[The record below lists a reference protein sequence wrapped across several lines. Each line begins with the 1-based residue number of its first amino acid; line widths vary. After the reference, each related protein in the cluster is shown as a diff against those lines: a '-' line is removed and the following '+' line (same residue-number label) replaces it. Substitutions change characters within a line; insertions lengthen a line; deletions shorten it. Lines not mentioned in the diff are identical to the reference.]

1 MSKDK
6 ATKPDTA
13 RTTEPLTRAIARF
26 DLGSEAASLRN
37 EEPRPV
43 GGHRARTLIKH
54 SDFRIV
60 LISLEAGANL
70 HEHKVDHSFSLQ
82 ALTGHV
88 RLQLPSETVDLQA
101 GNMLVL
107 DKGIPHDLEA
117 LEESTVLLTISWSKK
132 HKA

>member
-1 MSKDK
+1 MSKEK
-6 ATKPDTA
+6 TTNPERLLA
-13 RTTEPLTRAIARF
+13 RPIARF
-26 DLGSEAASLRN
+26 DLESESDSLRH
-37 EEPRPV
+37 EEPRPA
-43 GGHRARTLIKH
+43 GGHSARTLVKH

-82 ALTGHV
+82 VLTGHV
-88 RLQLPSETVDLQA
+88 RLQLPNETVDLGA

>member
-1 MSKDK
+1 MTKEK
-6 ATKPDTA
+6 TTKPDTA
-13 RTTEPLTRAIARF
+13 STEKLLARPIARF
-26 DLGSEAASLRN
+26 DLESESDSLRH
-37 EEPRPV
+37 EEPRPA
-43 GGHRARTLIKH
+43 GGHSARTLIKH

-60 LISLEAGANL
+60 LMSLEAGANL

-82 ALTGHV
+82 VLTGRV
-88 RLQLPSETVDLQA
+88 RLQLPNETVDLAA

-107 DKGIPHDLEA
+107 EKGILHDLEA